1 MKKHEKIFIIVS
13 IILAISILLVA
24 GVGRYLNS
32 AVYYENIYK
41 NEPTTYNL
49 LKLCD
54 FCLEKNDLTY
64 LSYVDLLLS
73 AEDFEQVV
81 GDYFGYDKTKVL
93 NYRNALKLSTMYA
106 AGLNDDIDLFLE
118 CADKYYVAI
127 ESGDRPGLFYKV
139 IKNLNDSFV
148 FDNRETIIE
157 KFYELSKKEQPP
169 LLRAR
174 ELINILA
181 YYNVVDDKNEKV
193 KIIEQEINDIYNEIG
208 FDDTLRNNSYK
219 VLEEYKI
226 YWRELLKNGTEETYL

>member
-1 MKKHEKIFIIVS
+1 MKKHQKIFIIVS
-13 IILAISILLVA
+13 IILAISFFLV
-24 GVGRYLNS
+24 GSVRIYFNS
-32 AVYYENIYK
+32 AVYYENLYK
-41 NEPTTYNL
+41 NKPTTYNL

-64 LSYVDLLLS
+64 LSYLDLLLS
-73 AEDFEQVV
+73 AKDFEQVV
-81 GDYFGYDKTKVL
+81 GDYFGYDETKVF

-106 AGLNDDIDLFLE
+106 AGLDNDIDLFLE
-118 CADKYYVAI
+118 CVDKYYVAI
-127 ESGDRPGLFYKV
+127 ESGDRPSLFYKV
-139 IKNLNDSFV
+139 MKNLTDSFI

-157 KFYELSKKEQPP
+157 KFYELSNKEQPP

-193 KIIEQEINDIYNEIG
+193 KTIEKEIDDIYIEIS

-219 VLEEYKI
+219 VLEKYEMQ
-226 YWRELLKNGTEETYL
+226 WRELLKIDTEEIYM